1 MVCWTSPSPPAAGGY
16 GGGPGLRR
24 APPSLPGGFGGP
36 FRGPPLLQN
45 GFELEL
51 AADGGVGFH
60 GLEAGHGVVV
70 DVTVL
75 VEAPLAVDALEVLR
89 RPDGLAP
96 GLALVGDVPP
106 LLDDRRR
113 ALDGVDDHAG
123 ALGRVERVR
132 GRLLAELRLVVLV
145 RLGADAPHLLEGQAG
160 EGDAHVGR
168 QRGVAGG
175 AL

>member
-1 MVCWTSPSPPAAGGY
+1 M
-16 GGGPGLRR
+16 GGPETGPQAPRGGSGRPGEAEAPLDRR
-24 APPSLPGGFGGP
+24 DTAT
-36 FRGPPLLQN
+36 LLEN
-45 GFELEL
+45 RLELEL

-60 GLEAGHGVVV
+60 GLEARHGVVV

-89 RPDGLAP
+89 RRDGLAQ
-96 GLALVGDVPP
+96 GLALVGDVLR

-123 ALGRVERVR
+123 ALGCVERVR

-160 EGDAHVGR
+160 EG
-168 QRGVAGG
+168 
-175 AL
+175 